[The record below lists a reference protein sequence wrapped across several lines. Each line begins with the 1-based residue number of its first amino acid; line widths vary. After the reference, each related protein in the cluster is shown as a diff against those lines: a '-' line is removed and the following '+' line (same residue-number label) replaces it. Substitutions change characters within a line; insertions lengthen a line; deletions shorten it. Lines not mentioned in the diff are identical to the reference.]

1 MSDAGAI
8 IDYLEFSKKA
18 FEEGDQLEAALFA
31 YWSLK
36 YCHHGEPYG
45 LDSHDLYSYMGE
57 ADDIYRKASKNFKA
71 ALLSKTT
78 FVYGTICDRLLW
90 LYKNKYDKRVIT
102 PETQNKF
109 DGGHVI
115 GSLAQRLFP
124 EGTDA
129 SSVWDEEVI
138 DMSRIHL
145 PFNLKQHLWVDKTK
159 QNFVDQIVYEAAFIY
174 DDVFAAVDILVP
186 GESGHIAYEVKASKA
201 ISDTFI
207 KDCALQYYV
216 ISQNAKIDDFFLVY
230 LNEEYLNEI
239 SIPLTD
245 IAESNVDIKR
255 LFIKE
260 SVLER
265 ILPLQDEIAEKIN
278 HCKNVLSKKEPK
290 TDMGK
295 QCSSP
300 YDCMFKECCRNKQKN
315 GFSLKKFFSKS

>member
-1 MSDAGAI
+1 MSDAGVI
-8 IDYLEFSKKA
+8 VDYLEYSKKA
-18 FEEGDQLEAALFA
+18 LEEGDQLEAAHFA
-31 YWSLK
+31 YWSLQ
-36 YCHHGEPYG
+36 YCNHGEPYG

-57 ADDIYRKASKNFKA
+57 AEDIYRKTSKNFKP

-78 FVYGTICDRLLW
+78 FVCGTICDRLLW
-90 LYKNKYDKRVIT
+90 LYKNKYSKRVIT
-102 PETQNKF
+102 PETQKKF

-115 GSLAQRLFP
+115 GSLAQKLFP

-129 SSVWDEEVI
+129 SLVWEEEVI

-145 PFNLKQHLWVDKTK
+145 PFNLKQHLWIDKTK
-159 QNFVDQIVYEAAFIY
+159 KNFKDTTVYEAAFIY

-186 GESGHIAYEVKASKA
+186 GQSSHMAYEVKASKA

-216 ISQNAKIDDFFLVY
+216 ISHNTKIDDFFLVY

-239 SIPLTD
+239 DIPLTD
-245 IAESNVDIKR
+245 ITESNVDIKR
-255 LFIKE
+255 LFTKE

-265 ILPLQDEIAEKIN
+265 ILPLQKDVAEKIKR
-278 HCKNVLSKKEPK
+278 CKTILSKREPE
-290 TDMGK
+290 TSMGK

-300 YDCMFKECCRNKQKN
+300 YDCMYKEYCRNKEKN
-315 GFSLKKFFSKS
+315 GFSLKKIFS